1 MRLCGLS
8 VGTDEHQLLSLR
20 VQAANDGYSQMSR
33 PIEDYALIGDM
44 RTAAL
49 VSRCG
54 SIDWLC
60 LPCFDSS
67 ACFAALLGTPE
78 NGCWQ
83 ISPVEPAPRVRRAY
97 RPGTLVLETD
107 FETDTGAIRLTDCM
121 IPDSHQP
128 RLLRVVR
135 GLRGQVDMRMQ
146 LILRF
151 DYGSLVPWVEG
162 IANGVCATAGPD
174 SVAVHSSVEMTGVG
188 FTTVSQFTVDAG
200 TSVSFQLTYFPSH
213 EQLPESIEAVKACE
227 SAAAWW
233 RDWSGKH
240 RLEGPWRNL
249 VQRSLIT
256 LKALS
261 FSPTGGLV
269 AAATTSLP
277 ERLGGVRNW
286 DYRFCWLR
294 DAAFTLYALLRAGY
308 GEEAK
313 AWREWLLRAAAGKPE
328 DLSILFGLRGE
339 RRLPELEL
347 PWLPGYENSR
357 PVRTGNA
364 AYAQF
369 QLDVYGEVMDTL
381 HLAQESGLAS
391 QDRGWALQRVLLQ
404 FLESAW
410 HKPDNGIWEVR
421 GPTRHFTYSKV
432 MAWVAFD
439 RAIQAV
445 ERFGLSGPVERWR
458 RCRTQIHEEVCRRAF
473 HSERG
478 AFVQSYD
485 SDLLDASVLVIP
497 RVGFLPARDRRMR
510 STVRV
515 IQRDLS
521 EQGFLRR
528 YQTASQVD
536 GLPPGEGVFLPCSF
550 WLCDNLALCGE
561 HSSARDLF
569 ERLIDVCNDVGLL
582 SEEYDPRSKRFL
594 GNFPQAI
601 THVALVNTAQN
612 LATGEHPPT
621 SRGG

>member
-1 MRLCGLS
+1 
-8 VGTDEHQLLSLR
+8 
-20 VQAANDGYSQMSR
+20 MSR

-49 VSRCG
+49 VSRDGC
-54 SIDWLC
+54 IDWMC
-60 LPCFDSS
+60 LPCFDSP

-83 ISPVEPAPRVRRAY
+83 ISPAESSTRVRREY
-97 RPGTLVLETD
+97 CPGTLVLHTE
-107 FETDTGAIRLTDCM
+107 FETDAGAVRLVDCM
-121 IPDSHQP
+121 VPGSPQP

-135 GLRGQVDMRMQ
+135 GLRGQVEMRMQ

-151 DYGSLVPWVEG
+151 DYGSLVPWVQSV
-162 IANGVCATAGPD
+162 ANGVCATAGPD
-174 SVAVHSSVEMTGVG
+174 SVTVHSSVAMTGVG
-188 FTTVSQFTVDAG
+188 FTTVSQFTVKAG
-200 TSVSFQLTYFPSH
+200 ASVSFQLTYFPSH
-213 EQLPESIEAVKACE
+213 ERLPESIDATEACE
-227 SAAAWW
+227 STAAWW

-240 RLEGPWRNL
+240 RLNGPWRDL

-294 DAAFTLYALLRAGY
+294 DAAFALYALLRAGY
-308 GEEAK
+308 SDEAA

-328 DLSILFGLRGE
+328 DLSIVFGLRGE

-347 PWLPGYENSR
+347 SWLPGYENSR

-364 AYAQF
+364 ACAQF

-391 QDRGWALQRVLLQ
+391 QERGWSLQRVLLE

-410 HKPDNGIWEVR
+410 RKPDNGIWEVR
-421 GPTRHFTYSKV
+421 GPARHFTYSKV

-458 RCRTQIHEEVCRRAF
+458 RCRMQIHDEVCRRAF
-473 HSERG
+473 HPERG
-478 AFVQSYD
+478 AFVQSYG

-515 IQRDLS
+515 IQSELS

-528 YQTASQVD
+528 YQTVSQVD

-561 HSSARDLF
+561 HASARDLF

-582 SEEYDPRSKRFL
+582 SEEYEPRSKRFL
-594 GNFPQAI
+594 GNFPQAF